1 MKKLRKY
8 EKLTPVLE
16 NILNII
22 RSQVKTCLEYVKN
35 HPNCQDIQIHSVETS
50 QDCYDVYMASAE
62 DITYNKPVDG
72 LLSEDLLNNADYE
85 MDDNAQQIYVYEDEE
100 DDDEDDDDED
110 SQNRSETWEYGYCS
124 EDDEDYIGSSDSY
137 CNYSDDCNYNP
148 DSDDDYYCYNY
159 YSFVYCN
166 KYKRNDSMMASHFL
180 IDYFEIIFHHVFF
193 IQSVMDYQLEII
205 SFFILLSF
213 Q

>member
-8 EKLTPVLE
+8 EKLTPLLE

-35 HPNCQDIQIHSVETS
+35 HPNCQDIQIHSVES
-50 QDCYDVYMASAE
+50 SKDCYDVYMASAE

-100 DDDEDDDDED
+100 EDDDEDDDED

-124 EDDEDYIGSSDSY
+124 EDESDYIGSSDSY

-148 DSDDDYYCYNY
+148 DSDNDYDGY
-159 YSFVYCN
+159 YYFSFVY
-166 KYKRNDSMMASHFL
+166 Y
-180 IDYFEIIFHHVFF
+180 
-193 IQSVMDYQLEII
+193 
-205 SFFILLSF
+205 
-213 Q
+213 

>member
-100 DDDEDDDDED
+100 EDDEDDDDEEEDDDEDDDDDE
-110 SQNRSETWEYGYCS
+110 
-124 EDDEDYIGSSDSY
+124 EDDDDEQHANMFVKKKLPKIFRISNCPNCEDVIVGD
-137 CNYSDDCNYNP
+137 N
-148 DSDDDYYCYNY
+148 
-159 YSFVYCN
+159 
-166 KYKRNDSMMASHFL
+166 
-180 IDYFEIIFHHVFF
+180 
-193 IQSVMDYQLEII
+193 
-205 SFFILLSF
+205 
-213 Q
+213 